1 MHTLDRPKHVLVE
14 SRTRIL
20 HAYCMSAYAYSEEE
34 DTCSVCPKHLLFES
48 RTQKVRRRIHAVY
61 VYGEEEDTCSV
72 GFRAF

>member
-1 MHTLDRPKHVLVE
+1 
-14 SRTRIL
+14 
-20 HAYCMSAYAYSEEE
+20 MSAYAYSEEE